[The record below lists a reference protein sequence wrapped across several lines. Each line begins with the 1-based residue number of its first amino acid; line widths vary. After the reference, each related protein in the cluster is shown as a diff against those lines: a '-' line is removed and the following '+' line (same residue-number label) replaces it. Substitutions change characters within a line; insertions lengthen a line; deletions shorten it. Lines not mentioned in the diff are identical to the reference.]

1 MNNNNTL
8 LTIAVVSMIIVFSV
22 GFIIV
27 SSEIKTIKQDV
38 MSTLQLLKTNGESDV
53 TTLKNVY
60 ENTSILKAVSEDYL
74 PKKSLGDREWCL
86 NFSCLLTK

>member
-60 ENTSILKAVSEDYL
+60 ENTSILKAISEDYL